1 MSNLHGTHAYGADH
15 EPGCTMRGMNT
26 LSRWVATALVV
37 GIQFVSVTASA
48 GDCPECTSSSDCGGG
63 FCVRHNNP
71 VGCGTRVQICCPGQG
86 CRIEPNGR
94 PLCENQGTCVVVSGP
109 GDAGRAD
116 VPPATSD
123 AAIADSG
130 TASDLGTTTDGGAGV
145 PSEAGCGCRVGS
157 ARTQR
162 TGALLVCS
170 LAALA
175 LASRKRRG
183 RSTERATC
191 ERRG

>member
-1 MSNLHGTHAYGADH
+1 
-15 EPGCTMRGMNT
+15 MRAMNT
-26 LSRWVATALVV
+26 LSRWVGLALIV
-37 GIQFVSVTASA
+37 GLELVAVTARA
-48 GDCPECTSSSDCGGG
+48 GDCPECTSSADCGGG

-71 VGCGTRVQICCPGQG
+71 VGCGTRVQICCPGQA

-94 PLCENQGTCVVVSGP
+94 PLCENQGTCVVISGP

-130 TASDLGTTTDGGAGV
+130 TTHDGGATADGGAGV
-145 PSEAGCGCRVGS
+145 PSEAGCGCHAG
-157 ARTQR
+157 AAQTQR
-162 TGALLVCS
+162 TGALLACS

-175 LASRKRRG
+175 LASRARRKRRY
-183 RSTERATC
+183 RTRHMRAT
-191 ERRG
+191 RVIPLTFSGARNVAR